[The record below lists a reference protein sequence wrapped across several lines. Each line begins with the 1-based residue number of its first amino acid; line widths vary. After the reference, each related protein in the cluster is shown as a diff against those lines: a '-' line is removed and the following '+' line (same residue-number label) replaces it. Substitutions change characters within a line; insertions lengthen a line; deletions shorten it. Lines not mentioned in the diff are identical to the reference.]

1 MSYFYVA
8 CTILLTVYSQLVIK
22 WQVIG
27 AGALPADAAD
37 KAWFLARLLV
47 NPWVI
52 SALLALLVAVVTW
65 MAAMTKLELSHAY
78 PFVSLAFV
86 LVVLCSAWLFN
97 EPLNMTRLAGLALIC
112 IGIVIGSQ
120 G

>member
-8 CTILLTVYSQLVIK
+8 CTILLTVYAQLIIK
-22 WQVIG
+22 WQVMG
-27 AGALPADAAD
+27 AGALPAGTSE
-37 KAWFLARLLV
+37 KAWFLAQLLV
-47 NPWVI
+47 NPWVL
-52 SALLALLVAVVTW
+52 SALAALLLAVMTW

-97 EPLNMTRLAGLALIC
+97 EPLTMTKLAGLALVC
-112 IGIVIGSQ
+112 AGIVIGSQ

>member
-8 CTILLTVYSQLVIK
+8 CTILLTVYAQLIIK
-22 WQVIG
+22 WQVMG
-27 AGALPADAAD
+27 AGALPAGTPV
-37 KAWFLARLLV
+37 KALFLAQLLI
-47 NPWVI
+47 NPWVL
-52 SALLALLVAVVTW
+52 SALAALLVAVMTW

-97 EPLNMTRLAGLALIC
+97 EPLTMTKITGLALVC
-112 IGIVIGSQ
+112 AGIVIGSQ

>member
-8 CTILLTVYSQLVIK
+8 CTILLTVYSQLIIK

-27 AGALPADAAD
+27 AGAFPADTAD

-47 NPWVI
+47 NPWVV
-52 SALLALLVAVVTW
+52 SALVALMVAVVTW

-86 LVVLCSAWLFN
+86 LVVLCSAWFFN
-97 EPLNMTRLAGLALIC
+97 EPLTATKLAGLALVC
-112 IGIVIGSQ
+112 VGIVIGSQ